1 MRYQQQLVQTNNCN
15 RAAQHILDMLCI
27 FRTDLDSV
35 FMDKKMSQ
43 DQKIAQLA
51 RKYRCLMELIGEQV
65 QEEKQNK
72 SENEGLEDLEFDDQH
87 FEFTVEKDK
96 MQVENIDVLDIGV
109 EFRKTRQDIKK
120 KAEKIF

>member
-27 FRTDLDSV
+27 FRTDPDSV

-43 DQKIAQLA
+43 DQKIAQLV

-87 FEFTVEKDK
+87 FEFTVEKDE